1 MAMSSRIMIVD
12 DERDIVEL
20 LRDYFIWNGYE
31 VVTAGSGAEA
41 LLRLDGRVDL
51 ILLDVNMPDMD
62 GMEVCR
68 RIRDLV
74 RCPILFLIARIE
86 DEDKIRGFQAGG
98 DDYIV
103 KPFSIDELGARVSAH
118 IRRDARSTGRVDVR
132 FDTDLSI
139 NFTEK
144 AVFAGGQA
152 LPLGRREYEI
162 LELLAMNA
170 GQVFDRERIYERLWG
185 YDSDGDSNVITEHVR
200 RLRAKLGAA
209 GCKNHVETVWGMGYK
224 WVR

>member
-1 MAMSSRIMIVD
+1 MSSRIMIVD

-31 VVTAGSGAEA
+31 VVRAGSGAEA

-74 RCPILFLIARIE
+74 RCPILFLTARIE

-118 IRRDARSTGRVDVR
+118 IRRDARSAGRVDVR

-144 AVFAGGQA
+144 TVCAGGQA

-162 LELLAMNA
+162 LELLALNA

-200 RLRAKLGAA
+200 RLRAKLNVA
-209 GCKNHVETVWGMGYK
+209 GCKNHVEMVWGMGYK

>member
-1 MAMSSRIMIVD
+1 MTRRIMIVD

-20 LRDYFIWNGYE
+20 LKDYFTWNGYE
-31 VVTAGSGAEA
+31 VVTAFDGGEA
-41 LLRLDGRVDL
+41 LRRLDGQIDL
-51 ILLDVNMPDMD
+51 ILLDVNMPGMD

-74 RCPILFLIARIE
+74 RCPILFLTARIE
-86 DEDKIRGFQAGG
+86 DRDKIQGFQAGG

-118 IRRDARSTGRVDVR
+118 IRRDARSAGHVEVR

-144 AVFAGGQA
+144 MVSAQGQQI
-152 LPLGRREYEI
+152 PLGRREYEI

-185 YDSDGDSNVITEHVR
+185 YDADGDSNVITEHVR
-200 RLRAKLGAA
+200 RLRAKLAAA

>member
-1 MAMSSRIMIVD
+1 MSSRIMIVD

-20 LRDYFIWNGYE
+20 LRDDFIWNGYE

-62 GMEVCR
+62 GMEVCW
-68 RIRDLV
+68 RIRDQV
-74 RCPILFLIARIE
+74 RCPILFLTARIE

-144 AVFAGGQA
+144 AVFAGRQA

-162 LELLAMNA
+162 LELLALNA

-209 GCKNHVETVWGMGYK
+209 GCKNHVETVWGMGCK

>member
-1 MAMSSRIMIVD
+1 MSSRIMIVD

-74 RCPILFLIARIE
+74 RCPILFLTARIE

-103 KPFSIDELGARVSAH
+103 KPFRIDELGARVSAH

>member
-74 RCPILFLIARIE
+74 RCPILFLTAQIE

-162 LELLAMNA
+162 LELLALNA

-185 YDSDGDSNVITEHVR
+185 YDADGDSNVITEHVR
-200 RLRAKLGAA
+200 RLRAKLSAA